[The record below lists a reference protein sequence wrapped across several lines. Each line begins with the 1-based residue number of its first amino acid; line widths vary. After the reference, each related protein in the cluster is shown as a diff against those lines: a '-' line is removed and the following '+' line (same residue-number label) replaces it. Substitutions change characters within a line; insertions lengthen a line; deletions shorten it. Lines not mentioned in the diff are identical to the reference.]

1 MLHTL
6 LHKLIKGGAGRGR
19 FVMAAVG
26 LSVALLLIL
35 GAVQLQVNYNSLLYG
50 KSNQDSIANFLVV
63 NKEVNNKTLGA
74 TTLSPKE
81 LSDLRSQPFID
92 GVGLLTPSRFKLSAE
107 SISEQMPFYSELF
120 FESVPDEFI
129 DVTADAWKWNE
140 QAQFIPMIIPNMFL
154 DLYNFGFATS
164 QSLPQLTQDLVMNLP
179 VRVNIRT
186 AAGNVPFYAKVV
198 GFSDRISSILV
209 PQSFMDWA
217 NSRYGTGLP
226 ANTSRVVIRTRDA
239 GNPALTTYLRTH
251 GLTTDA
257 DKTRFSKYRQIVD
270 TVVNISGAT
279 GIVMLAFALLVFS
292 LFIQLTIAS
301 CKEEIV
307 LLVTIGAAPA
317 QLYRFLM
324 RQFFPPNIVIVAVA
338 LAVITGLQWWLA
350 GFLRDKNMMLP
361 SLIGWPT
368 AVAAVLILLV
378 LWIVNRA
385 TIRKYIA
392 IMDKKQA

>member
-1 MLHTL
+1 MLHKL
-6 LHKLIKGGAGRGR
+6 LHKLIKGGAGRSR
-19 FVMAAVG
+19 FVMAAAG

-50 KSNQDSIANFLVV
+50 KSNQDSIANFLVI
-63 NKEVNNKTLGA
+63 NKVVNNQTLGA
-74 TTLSPKE
+74 TTLSTAE
-81 LSDLRSQPFID
+81 LADLRSQPFID

-107 SISEQMPFYSELF
+107 SVSEHMPFYSELF

-129 DVTADAWKWNE
+129 DVTNDAWRWNE
-140 QAQFIPMIIPNMFL
+140 QSQFIPMIIPNMFL

-164 QSLPQLTQDLVMNLP
+164 QSLPQLTQDLVKNLP
-179 VRVNIRT
+179 IKVNVRTGTTV
-186 AAGNVPFYAKVV
+186 VSFYAKVV

-217 NSRYGTGLP
+217 NNKYGSGLP
-226 ANTSRVVIRTRDA
+226 AQTSRVVIRTRDA
-239 GNPALTTYLRTH
+239 GNPALTAYLRAH
-251 GLTTDA
+251 ELTTDA

-279 GIVMLAFALLVFS
+279 GIVMLAFALLVFT

-301 CKEEIV
+301 CKDEIV

-324 RQFFPPNIVIVAVA
+324 RQFFPSNVVIVGAA
-338 LAVITGLQWWLA
+338 LVVITVLQWWLA
-350 GFLRDKNMMLP
+350 GFLSDKNMELP
-361 SLIGWPT
+361 ALVGWPT
-368 AVAAVLILLV
+368 VVAALLILLV
-378 LWIVNRA
+378 LWIVNRS
-385 TIRKYIA
+385 TIRKYIS
-392 IMDKKQA
+392 IMDKKES